1 MIGPGQNIQIQT
13 HSHTDISAS
22 VTALVSLLTDRLV
35 RPDLSMTGE
44 ITLRGLVLPVGGV
57 RDKVSI
63 RNRKKDKKL
72 PLGANQ
78 LTKKVNRTT

>member
-1 MIGPGQNIQIQT
+1 MLVTGGVADPAVLVGSGMNIQIQT

-57 RDKVSI
+57 RDKVSSI
-63 RNRKKDKKL
+63 E
-72 PLGANQ
+72 A
-78 LTKKVNRTT
+78 